1 MDIKAA
7 LKGQYHAAL
16 AMLRAAVERCPDE
29 LWLSERHVNRTWRVA
44 YHAVFYGHLYLMPSE
59 ADFAPWEGHREESQ
73 FLGRLPWPPHDL
85 PKSGEPYARA
95 DVLRYLGRVDA
106 LVDPTLDRMDLGSA
120 DSGFWWYRMPK
131 LDHLLL
137 SVRHVQHHAG
147 QLAER
152 LRVEADVGL
161 DWRA

>member
-16 AMLRAAVERCPDE
+16 AMLRQAIDLCPDD

-44 YHAVFYGHLYLMPSE
+44 CHAVFYGHLYLMPSE
-59 ADFAPWEGHREESQ
+59 ADFVPWEDHREEVQ

-85 PKSGEPYARA
+85 PKPCEPYART
-95 DVLRYLGRVDA
+95 DVLRYLDHVDA
-106 LVDPTLDRMDLGSA
+106 LVDPTLDGMDLGA
-120 DSGFWWYRMPK
+120 AESGFWWYRMPK
-131 LDHLLL
+131 LHHLLL
-137 SVRHVQHHAG
+137 SIRHVQHHAG

-152 LRVEADVGL
+152 LRVEAGLGL
-161 DWRA
+161 DWKA